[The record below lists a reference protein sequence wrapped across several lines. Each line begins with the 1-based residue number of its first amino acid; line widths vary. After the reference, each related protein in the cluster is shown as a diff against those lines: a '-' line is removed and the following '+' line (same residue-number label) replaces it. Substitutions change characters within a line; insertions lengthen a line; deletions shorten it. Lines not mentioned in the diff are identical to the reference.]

1 MGATSGGDHPGNR
14 STRGRRHGR
23 RAACSRGH
31 ISRSSGSRARIQRVM
46 GRVKPILRRS
56 QTSFFLFGATVVL
69 ALLVLPI
76 RRTMQEKEM

>member
-1 MGATSGGDHPGNR
+1 
-14 STRGRRHGR
+14 
-23 RAACSRGH
+23 
-31 ISRSSGSRARIQRVM
+31 M

-69 ALLVLPI
+69 ALLVFPI